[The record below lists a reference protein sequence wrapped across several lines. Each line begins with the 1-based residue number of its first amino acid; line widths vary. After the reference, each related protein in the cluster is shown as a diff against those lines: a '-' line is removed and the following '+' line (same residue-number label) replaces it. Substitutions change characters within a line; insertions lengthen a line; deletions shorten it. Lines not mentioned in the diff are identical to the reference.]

1 MGRENPKLKKKKG
14 LKYISNEYHMYP
26 EGGKER
32 KGRRI
37 QVVHEHNTRL
47 YMLSLDT
54 GKILGG
60 GGGEL
65 QMTLNSLSYNKR
77 F

>member
-1 MGRENPKLKKKKG
+1 
-14 LKYISNEYHMYP
+14 MYP